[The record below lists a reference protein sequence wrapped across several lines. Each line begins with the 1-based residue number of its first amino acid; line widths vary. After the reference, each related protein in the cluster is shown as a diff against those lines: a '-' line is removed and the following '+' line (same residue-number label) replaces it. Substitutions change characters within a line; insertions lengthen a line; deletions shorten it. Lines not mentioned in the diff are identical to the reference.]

1 MNNNNDKIFQN
12 YVNNLLKVMILFQQ
26 MKKFKMMTK
35 KNYLSIN
42 KNKNL
47 RIL

>member
-35 KNYLSIN
+35 KNYLLI
-42 KNKNL
+42 KIK
-47 RIL
+47 I